1 MTPAQQAHLE
11 AIRSRLD
18 ALDDELLAV
27 LEARGRLVQ
36 SLWEWKDREGLPRTD
51 AAREHAVVERLVAR
65 GAERGLDP
73 EVLRPVLLALVGR
86 HLSPARGSGS

>member
-51 AAREHAVVERLVAR
+51 AAREQAVVERLVAR
-65 GAERGLDP
+65 GTERGLTP
-73 EVLRPVLLALVGR
+73 EVLRPILLALVGR
-86 HLSPARGSGS
+86 HLVAK

>member
-36 SLWEWKDREGLPRTD
+36 SLWDWKDREGLPRTD
-51 AAREHAVVERLVAR
+51 AAREQAVVERLVTR
-65 GAERGLDP
+65 GIERGLKP

-86 HLSPARGSGS
+86 HLVAKE